1 MKQQKIQNIITLSL
15 AGNKFRID
23 FENDNPRSAESL
35 TIKFAENRRK
45 VSSSQRFVVL
55 NYMQAEGFIR

>member
-15 AGNKFRID
+15 AGNKFRVD

-45 VSSSQRFVVL
+45 ASSSQRSVVL
-55 NYMQAEGFIR
+55 NYLQAEGFIR